1 MTFTRPRVIRA
12 PSHVRATVVEPK
24 TWVSPDPD
32 TGGATST
39 RLRARTEAPPAEHPL
54 YYDRNGG
61 FR

>member
-1 MTFTRPRVIRA
+1 M
-12 PSHVRATVVEPK
+12 
-24 TWVSPDPD
+24 SPDPD